1 MILAIDEVGKKI
13 RNTKYEYT
21 IAGNMFPEP
30 PMYRYDVFTLR
41 EPLNNAIGHQDYK
54 KDARIEVIEY
64 DNDHLVFQNYGSFL
78 PGSVEKVVLEDS
90 PESIYRNPFLIEAMR
105 NVHMVETEGGGIRKL
120 FEQQR
125 KRFFPMPEYDLSG
138 GKVKVTIDGKVIDEQ
153 FAKILVQVPDMSMS
167 DILLLDKVQKQKR
180 LSDDEIKYMR
190 KKKLIEGRKPNVFCQ
205 ET

>member
-78 PGSVEKVVLEDS
+78 PGSVEKL
-90 PESIYRNPFLIEAMR
+90 F
-105 NVHMVETEGGGIRKL
+105 GG
-120 FEQQR
+120 Q
-125 KRFFPMPEYDLSG
+125 S
-138 GKVKVTIDGKVIDEQ
+138 
-153 FAKILVQVPDMSMS
+153 
-167 DILLLDKVQKQKR
+167 
-180 LSDDEIKYMR
+180 
-190 KKKLIEGRKPNVFCQ
+190 
-205 ET
+205 

>member
-1 MILAIDEVGKKI
+1 
-13 RNTKYEYT
+13 
-21 IAGNMFPEP
+21 
-30 PMYRYDVFTLR
+30 
-41 EPLNNAIGHQDYK
+41 
-54 KDARIEVIEY
+54 
-64 DNDHLVFQNYGSFL
+64 
-78 PGSVEKVVLEDS
+78 
-90 PESIYRNPFLIEAMR
+90 MR